1 MVTTLEVVGAICGKT
16 WAPDQLTYSWF
27 GFSTE
32 KWSVAGTLP
41 SEHTSHISDIS

>member
-1 MVTTLEVVGAICGKT
+1 MVTTLKVVGAICGKT

-32 KWSVAGTLP
+32 KWVGGWGSNLRAYLLYL
-41 SEHTSHISDIS
+41 